1 MPLLRR
7 TPHAAP
13 RAFLSLLVCLLPV
26 LQQPAA
32 AAETIDL
39 PTKLGKVVY
48 RQNLSSP
55 IQLFIVA
62 DSHRSSLTGANGSST
77 VQVQLETFRIG
88 AWLIDRE
95 QVELLLPEGFFGRWQ
110 GTTAA
115 APADRLDDAA
125 LLARLADT
133 TTFVNAELLLHRS
146 FGVALGQVEDRE
158 LYRRTGQL
166 LRDGLETGAVLD
178 PGYEPTL
185 TYLQQRRLAAIL
197 QGAPAAIEAAFRQG
211 SIDRPRAMLTI
222 GQAHLGD
229 LLRMLRGGEI
239 HIPAPQPGNPLFP
252 PLDQTLQLR
261 AAGIGV
267 AVIVPSALAERQ
279 GLLLAAAP
287 AAE

>member
-1 MPLLRR
+1 MPLLRPPLR
-7 TPHAAP
+7 LGA
-13 RAFLSLLVCLLPV
+13 RALLSLLVGLLPV
-26 LQQPAA
+26 LLPPAA
-32 AAETIDL
+32 AAETIAL
-39 PTKLGKVVY
+39 PSHLGKIVY
-48 RQNLSSP
+48 RQNPSSP

-62 DSHRSSLTGANGSST
+62 DSHRSSLTGANGLST

-110 GTTAA
+110 GAAA
-115 APADRLDDAA
+115 APSARLDDAT

-133 TTFVNAELLLHRS
+133 TTFVNAELLLHRH
-146 FGVALGQVEDRE
+146 FGVALAQVEDRE

-166 LRDGLETGAVLD
+166 LRAGLESGAVLD

-185 TYLQQRRLAAIL
+185 SYLQQRRLAAIL

-211 SIDRPRAMLTI
+211 GIDRPRAMLTI

-239 HIPAPQPGNPLFP
+239 HIPAPQPGNALFP
-252 PLDQTLQLR
+252 PFHQTLELCEK
-261 AAGIGV
+261 GIGV
-267 AVIVPSALAERQ
+267 AVIVPSTLAERRGRLQ
-279 GLLLAAAP
+279 AAVP
-287 AAE
+287 AAN

>member
-7 TPHAAP
+7 TPRAAAP
-13 RAFLSLLVCLLPV
+13 ALLSLLVCLLPF
-26 LQQPAA
+26 LQRPAA

-39 PTKLGKVVY
+39 PTQLGRVVY
-48 RQNLSSP
+48 RQNPSSP

-77 VQVQLETFRIG
+77 VRVQLETFRIG
-88 AWLIDRE
+88 AWLIDQQ
-95 QVELLLPEGFFGRWQ
+95 QVELLLPEGFFGRWR
-110 GTTAA
+110 GTATPAS
-115 APADRLDDAA
+115 ADRPDDAA
-125 LLARLADT
+125 LLAQLADT

-146 FGVALGQVEDRE
+146 FGVALAQVEDPE
-158 LYRRTGQL
+158 LYRHTSQL
-166 LRDGLETGAVLD
+166 LRAGLETGAVLD

-239 HIPAPQPGNPLFP
+239 HIPAPQPENTLFP

-267 AVIVPSALAERQ
+267 AVIVPPTLAEGQ
-279 GLLLAAAP
+279 GLLLASAP

>member
-7 TPHAAP
+7 TPRAAAP
-13 RAFLSLLVCLLPV
+13 ALLSLLVCLLPV
-26 LQQPAA
+26 LQRPAA

-39 PTKLGKVVY
+39 PTQLGRVVY
-48 RQNLSSP
+48 RQNPSSP

-62 DSHRSSLTGANGSST
+62 DSHRSSLTGANGPST

-95 QVELLLPEGFFGRWQ
+95 QVELLLPEGFFGRWR
-110 GTTAA
+110 GTT
-115 APADRLDDAA
+115 PSPGDRPDDAA
-125 LLARLADT
+125 LLAQLADT
-133 TTFVNAELLLHRS
+133 ATFVNAELLLHRS
-146 FGVALGQVEDRE
+146 FGVALAQVEDRE

-166 LRDGLETGAVLD
+166 LRAGLETGAVLD
-178 PGYEPTL
+178 PGYEPRL

-197 QGAPAAIEAAFRQG
+197 QGAPAAIEAACRQG
-211 SIDRPRAMLTI
+211 GIDRPRAMLTI

-229 LLRMLRGGEI
+229 LLRMLRGGKI
-239 HIPAPQPGNPLFP
+239 HIPAPQPGNARFP
-252 PLDQTLQLR
+252 PLDQTLQLS